1 MKKLLTT
8 SLLTIASIGTIALG
22 GISFAD
28 EVNNAEPTG
37 GMVNLDN
44 YNPRLRTKKNVG
56 GGVWNYSFNGT
67 KHSSAYQHLT
77 KKHSATAKNG
87 DGAGRR
93 DVRVAG
99 VQAFSQVN
107 STLTGNTVWWNNDI
121 R

>member
-1 MKKLLTT
+1 MKKIGIT

-28 EVNNAEPTG
+28 EFGNTEPTE
-37 GMVNLDN
+37 GMVNMDN
-44 YNPRLRTKKNVG
+44 YSPKLRITEQVG
-56 GGVWNYSFNGT
+56 GGTWIYGFNGT

-87 DGAGRR
+87 NGAGKR
-93 DVRVAG
+93 DTRAAG

-107 STLTGNTVWWNNDI
+107 STLTGNTVWWNNNVK
-121 R
+121 

>member
-56 GGVWNYSFNGT
+56 VVFGIMDLVVQNIILPTSIL
-67 KHSSAYQHLT
+67 Q
-77 KKHSATAKNG
+77 KNIQLRQKMVMALEG
-87 DGAGRR
+87 EMFELPEFRH
-93 DVRVAG
+93 
-99 VQAFSQVN
+99 F
-107 STLTGNTVWWNNDI
+107 LK
-121 R
+121 